1 MKIIHI
7 AVPNT
12 SERDAL
18 RYRTE
23 AYLYN
28 NFTITDE
35 TEDTFIIQGEDVAGF
50 TAEAQA
56 MRLQTGLIAAQ
67 VVN

>member
-1 MKIIHI
+1 M
-7 AVPNT
+7 
-12 SERDAL
+12 

-56 MRLQTGLIAAQ
+56 MRLQSGLIAAQ

>member
-35 TEDTFIIQGEDVAGF
+35 TEDTVIIQGEDVAGF